1 MTAITGKT
9 YDFITDEA
17 NFRRRAT
24 ERLLPI
30 PATAGDALSAPSDY
44 DLNPDLP
51 RTGHAATLKSAAVL
65 IPVIAR
71 APLTVLLTLRTG
83 EMGHGPS
90 SHHAGQVA
98 FPGGKIEQ
106 GDADACAAA
115 LREAEEEVG
124 LSPSLVEPLGY
135 VEPYRTGTGYLVTPV
150 VALVS
155 RGFEP
160 APDPA
165 EVADVF
171 EVPFAFLMDEAN
183 HRIDS
188 FMWRGAERHFYAMPY
203 EQRYIWGATAGILKA
218 LHRRLFNA

>member
-1 MTAITGKT
+1 MTANTGKPP
-9 YDFITDEA
+9 DFITDEGS
-17 NFRRRAT
+17 FRRRAA

-30 PATAGDALSAPSDY
+30 PDGADDALPSPSDY

-51 RTGHAATLKSAAVL
+51 RSGHATLKSAAVL
-65 IPVIAR
+65 IPVVAR

-83 EMGHGPS
+83 EMGQGPS

-98 FPGGKIEQ
+98 FPGGKIEER
-106 GDADACAAA
+106 DADACAAA
-115 LREAEEEVG
+115 LREAREEVG
-124 LSPSLVEPLGY
+124 LAPSLVEPLGFI
-135 VEPYRTGTGYLVTPV
+135 EPYRTGTGYLVTPV
-150 VALVS
+150 VGLV
-155 RGFEP
+155 RPDLEL